1 MVPSR
6 GVLELAALTSE
17 QAKGRGEV
25 SEPPAASGRPWVGQ
39 VTLARLVL
47 MFADGIERLDEAF
60 ARTVAQSLD
69 SRAPHV
75 RLPFID
81 RLGLE
86 DVVVTLYMDRDMRLV
101 VTGNHPT
108 SFGAITA
115 RWDEEHFPFV
125 EVELTHEAHADPY
138 TFATLDFSVRGK
150 KATLTRS
157 VPPLPEG
164 QTVTIR
170 ALATVGGSIEYRVVA
185 LGQEVSAP
193 PDALELA

>member
-1 MVPSR
+1 MASSRPVP
-6 GVLELAALTSE
+6 ELAALIGG
-17 QAKGRGEV
+17 QAEGRGDP
-25 SEPPAASGRPWVGQ
+25 SETAEPGATSRQ

-47 MFADGIERLDEAF
+47 MFADGLERLDESF
-60 ARTVAQSLD
+60 ARAVAQSLD
-69 SRAPHV
+69 SRAAYV
-75 RLPFID
+75 RLPFVD

-108 SFGAITA
+108 SYGAITA

-125 EVELTHEAHADPY
+125 EVELTRDPHADPY

-170 ALATVGGSIEYRVVA
+170 ALATIGGSTEYRVVA

-193 PDALELA
+193 PDAIELV

>member
-1 MVPSR
+1 MSSGGPPLDWVPSAT
-6 GVLELAALTSE
+6 GD
-17 QAKGRGEV
+17 V
-25 SEPPAASGRPWVGQ
+25 SRK
-39 VTLARLVL
+39 VTLARLIL
-47 MFADGIERLDEAF
+47 MFVEGEKRLDESF
-60 ARTVAQSLD
+60 ARTVARSLD
-69 SRAPHV
+69 ARAGHV

-81 RLGLE
+81 HLGLE

-115 RWDEEHFPFV
+115 RWDEAHFPFV
-125 EVELTHEAHADPY
+125 EVELVREPVADPY

-150 KATLTRS
+150 KATLLRP

-170 ALATVGGSIEYRVVA
+170 ALATIGGAIEYRVVA
-185 LGQEVSAP
+185 LGQEVSAVP
-193 PDALELA
+193 EAIQLL

>member
-1 MVPSR
+1 MSSGASVPFE
-6 GVLELAALTSE
+6 LEA
-17 QAKGRGEV
+17 G
-25 SEPPAASGRPWVGQ
+25 AASRR
-39 VTLARLVL
+39 VTLARLIL
-47 MFADGIERLDEAF
+47 MFASGMERLDESF
-60 ARTVAQSLD
+60 ARAVARSLD
-69 SRAPHV
+69 GRAAHV

-81 RLGLE
+81 HLGLE

-108 SFGAITA
+108 SFGAISA

-125 EVELTHEAHADPY
+125 EVELMREPVADPY

-150 KATLTRS
+150 KAVLLRA

-170 ALATVGGSIEYRVVA
+170 ALATIGGAIEYRVVA
-185 LGQEVSAP
+185 LGQEVSAA
-193 PDALELA
+193 PDAIQLVV